1 MFERLSPEPVAAASL
16 GQVYKGTLRANGAVV
31 AVKVQRPGVEP
42 QVLLDLYLLR
52 YVAERSLNDYALK
65 NLGVQATL
73 LVDEFGTSLSSDVD
87 GSSIWT
93 RVIQHVRAFSLGHS
107 EMLSSPSWKP
117 LSEGG
122 AFSVI

>member
-1 MFERLSPEPVAAASL
+1 VLIAGGRGLNAEACGDLGIDEVFERLSPEPVAAASL

-73 LVDEFGTSLSSDVD
+73 LVDEFGAFASSRI
-87 GSSIWT
+87 GSIWA
-93 RVIQHVRAFSLGHS
+93 RVSKQRASLHPR
-107 EMLSSPSWKP
+107 ML
-117 LSEGG
+117 
-122 AFSVI
+122 

>member
-1 MFERLSPEPVAAASL
+1 MDAEACGDVGIDEVFERLSPEPVAAASL

-52 YVAERSLNDYALK
+52 YMAERSLNDYALK

-73 LVDEFGTSLSSDVD
+73 LVDEFGKI
-87 GSSIWT
+87 G
-93 RVIQHVRAFSLGHS
+93 RAHV
-107 EMLSSPSWKP
+107 
-117 LSEGG
+117 
-122 AFSVI
+122 